1 MTDFPPWVPIPSHR
15 TGVGDGSANSMLIP
29 EQFGPIA
36 EWINKHIRS
45 WHGPYGYGDWP
56 LYDYYVDDS
65 WAATGFPEGTI
76 INTYTGTKIYS
87 TIQGAVNAWSTSAA
101 DKTMFIAPGHYD
113 EDVVVNATSTQHIH
127 MEGGSAARTF
137 IDGSI
142 TFNGQFNNNLSVE
155 WRPPSV
161 IRNLKVSAVAGGSA
175 GDLFL
180 GQTTVHTPNT
190 IEGLSF
196 ENCHFEG
203 QLKGLYHA
211 TSMATLVLRCS
222 FSNCTFGGADDNGGV
237 LILEETSFDRCAFEG
252 PFDLHYGYG
261 GTASSI
267 GEASNSLE
275 PCVFTETLFR
285 QGLIIGDVY
294 AGTFTDCTFQSLT
307 GVDHA
312 MWISGGSDG
321 PGTLYGPNVGECIL
335 SGCHFVYYRG
345 ANAEFSF
352 IKLGSNQ
359 SIGYTSWENFTVTD
373 CTVDV
378 PNAPYAG
385 TNPIHI
391 IWSIGELANGDVPK
405 IVFAHN
411 ALIED
416 SDGNRLEDLTTTPAS
431 TTVKGTFR
439 DSVFGPNEPPNCVY
453 DVKGPN
459 NVFYPDSAI
468 PYYSASVGGKHIVYM
483 DGVDTTVVYWKAF
496 ACRFDGVTKWVAA
509 GSLGGVAMPGFAPPV
524 YYVIEVTSAGVVQ
537 GTSLGLA
544 ANKYNACTAGCIP
557 LAVVEAN
564 GVLGVGTTFK
574 IDHGRATPLDL
585 DTGLTAGGS
594 APAPNDAQYV
604 VLAADGDLTVER
616 VFAPGV
622 GLTATDDGAGGD
634 YHLIH
639 ATDATA
645 IPNAH
650 HNAVTIGADGE
661 HSLATQVLSGVDAAA
676 AQKGHIQLAGQ
687 LGGSAASPTVKG
699 ITETSG
705 PTALT
710 VGTITDGQFLKRVAG
725 TLVSAAVSG
734 DVATDTIWAAA
745 GDLVVGTGVDTAG
758 ILSKGTD
765 GKVLTMVAGAVA
777 WAAPAAG
784 GGDVATDAIWDA
796 KGDLAGGT
804 GANTAAKLTV
814 GANDTM
820 LMAASGEATGL
831 KWANK
836 ATVLAAIDRE
846 DADINTLADTVADG
860 LIATHAA
867 DDDAHHAV
875 FTSAQHTAIGDGA
888 PHHAKYTDAEAVAAV
903 SAKVSMTIY
912 QDLDLGANDERQG
925 YMYLFGDGAG
935 SSSGGQIYF
944 YTAADYDD
952 AFGYYL
958 LGTYQDDFRLSTNLT
973 GTFLTVK
980 NDKSIEI
987 PTGPL
992 KVDHLNEY
1000 TANHGVNIEG
1010 VSLLDSFA
1018 DLTEIAKPANPA
1030 ANALRVYAKDDG
1042 AGVTKLYGLDS
1053 AGTETAYG
1061 AGGGGGDVAT
1071 DAIWDAAGDLA
1082 VGTGANTAAKL
1093 ALTVP
1098 GGANLLNVLGVV
1110 NGETTPT
1117 WKALFDTTHPENL
1130 GTAAEGSGTIAA
1142 LRNHVHTLPKLDDL
1156 AAPDANTDLDA
1167 STTAHGLVVAA
1178 TAPAAGLY
1186 NYVGITNAETAYTNK
1201 ALFDA
1206 TVPTTIAPSDAA
1218 TAGTAAVAAR
1228 RDHLHAAPATFP
1240 ATAHALFSTTHSDIA
1255 AAAAPVDGD
1264 MIIGNATPK
1273 WSKLAI
1279 SIPGGA
1285 GLLNVMGIVTGE
1297 LRSSWKAL
1305 FDATAPAAIGTAAA
1319 GTATTAAHR
1328 DHVHAAD
1335 SDDVTY
1341 APTTAAD
1348 WDGAADPGDVEQ
1360 ALDQLAERVRN
1371 ASVWVPASAMWPST
1385 STGAAWPARREYT
1398 TNDVDVFYVAFD
1410 SGAVVN
1416 DEKAQFSVVLPVWD
1430 QGTVT
1435 LTYHWTTVA
1444 AAGTTVCWSADAVSI
1459 ANDGALDSAWG
1470 SAVTATD
1477 TVLAAGDVHIITSG
1491 AITVSG
1497 AGAGEF
1503 VNFRIMRDTSED
1515 DCASDA
1521 DLLGVV
1527 INYNKRDA

>member
-796 KGDLAGGT
+796 
-804 GANTAAKLTV
+804 
-814 GANDTM
+814 
-820 LMAASGEATGL
+820 
-831 KWANK
+831 
-836 ATVLAAIDRE
+836 
-846 DADINTLADTVADG
+846 
-860 LIATHAA
+860 
-867 DDDAHHAV
+867 
-875 FTSAQHTAIGDGA
+875 
-888 PHHAKYTDAEAVAAV
+888 
-903 SAKVSMTIY
+903 
-912 QDLDLGANDERQG
+912 
-925 YMYLFGDGAG
+925 
-935 SSSGGQIYF
+935 
-944 YTAADYDD
+944 
-952 AFGYYL
+952 
-958 LGTYQDDFRLSTNLT
+958 
-973 GTFLTVK
+973 
-980 NDKSIEI
+980 
-987 PTGPL
+987 
-992 KVDHLNEY
+992 
-1000 TANHGVNIEG
+1000 
-1010 VSLLDSFA
+1010 
-1018 DLTEIAKPANPA
+1018 
-1030 ANALRVYAKDDG
+1030 
-1042 AGVTKLYGLDS
+1042 
-1053 AGTETAYG
+1053 
-1061 AGGGGGDVAT
+1061 
-1071 DAIWDAAGDLA
+1071 AGDLA

-1206 TVPTTIAPSDAA
+1206 TVPGTIAESAA
-1218 TAGTAAVAAR
+1218 AAAGTAAVAAR
-1228 RDHLHAAPATFP
+1228 RDHTHGAPATYAP
-1240 ATAHALFSTTHSDIA
+1240 TAHNVFSASHGDTTGA
-1255 AAAAPVDGD
+1255 ANPVDGD